1 MPESRLEYLFDCY
14 VYEKC
19 SPDEEREFMELLAEP
34 GNEQAIQKLLK
45 KFIENTG
52 SDIQMP
58 KQVANSVLQNI
69 LQHDKAKVV
78 PIENKKPVV
87 RLWKRIAVAASVI
100 LFISGVSYW
109 IVVRDNKLKENVI
122 ASTVATSAKPSD
134 ILPGGNH
141 AVLTMADGSTIVLD
155 QVRNGKIRH
164 GNATINKQAGLLV
177 YDGSAPLKAGV
188 PVTYNTLS
196 TPRGGQYQV
205 VLPDG
210 SKVWL
215 NASSSLHFPTA
226 FVGNTREVELTGEA
240 YFEVAHISSFGGGR
254 EEAKPFQV
262 KVNDMRVEVL
272 GTHFNVN
279 AYQDE
284 NAIRTSLLEGSVK
297 ITKGAVSDLLKPGQ
311 QGVIKKN
318 ENKIE
323 IKKADMDEVIAWK
336 NGLFQFDG
344 ANITTIMREI
354 GRWYN
359 VDIIYAGKVPVRS
372 FEGKI
377 SRDAQLSDV
386 LKILALSNVK
396 FSVEGKKI
404 IVE

>member
-1 MPESRLEYLFDCY
+1 MALSRLEYLFECY
-14 VYEKC
+14 VSHQCSEEEEK
-19 SPDEEREFMELLAEP
+19 EFMALLVLPE
-34 GNEQAIQKLLK
+34 NESIVKKL
-45 KFIENTG
+45 IEGVIRDTG
-52 SDIQMP
+52 AGVQMP
-58 KQVANSVLQNI
+58 KHASVSI
-69 LQHDKAKVV
+69 LQKILQQDKGKVV
-78 PIENKKPVV
+78 PIENKKVILKPWM
-87 RLWKRIAVAASVI
+87 RMVAAAVVI
-100 LFISGVSYW
+100 LFISGISYW
-109 IVVRDNKLKENVI
+109 ITTNENKHKI
-122 ASTVATSAKPSD
+122 KVAAIPSVKSPA

-141 AVLTMADGSTIVLD
+141 AILTMADGSTIVLD
-155 QVRNGKIRH
+155 SVQNGRLQH
-164 GNATINKQAGLLV
+164 GNANIKKQNGLLV
-177 YDGSAPLKAGV
+177 YDGSTPSRGNM

-226 FVGNTREVELTGEA
+226 FVGKFREVELTGEA
-240 YFEVAHISSFGGGR
+240 YFEVAKNR
-254 EEAKPFQV
+254 EKPFHV
-262 KVNDMRVEVL
+262 KVNDIQVEVL
-272 GTHFNVN
+272 GTHFDVN

-297 ITKGAVSDLLKPGQ
+297 ITKGTASDLLKPGQ

-318 ENKIE
+318 DNNIE
-323 IKKADMDEVIAWK
+323 IKNADMDEVIAWK

-344 ANITTIMREI
+344 ANITAIMSEI

-359 VDIIYAGKVPVRS
+359 VDIVYAGKVPVRS

-386 LKILALSNVK
+386 LKILELSDVK
-396 FSVEGKKI
+396 FNIEGKKI
-404 IVE
+404 IVQ